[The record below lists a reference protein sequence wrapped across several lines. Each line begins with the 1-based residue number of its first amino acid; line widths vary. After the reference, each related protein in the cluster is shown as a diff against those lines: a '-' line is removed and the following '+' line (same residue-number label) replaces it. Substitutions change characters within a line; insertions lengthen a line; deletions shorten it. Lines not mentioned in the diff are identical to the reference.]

1 MKSRIKKICAYFM
14 LCVMILAV
22 CSRVNKVSAYELT
35 ETDEGKVLK
44 LSTAE
49 LYEAC
54 VKNTKC
60 DRLIVVGKIAKSVFW
75 FIEDLECEVLDL
87 SDLEIDVIPH
97 ESFIENHKL
106 RKVILPKK
114 LKKVE
119 FCCFSGCYFLETVV
133 LPEGLRGIGH
143 GSFMDC
149 PKLKMEVSSNIRCEE
164 NVFNRSPGVTIL
176 DSEPMCGCCLWL
188 WQWLS
193 DFKEKTF

>member
-1 MKSRIKKICAYFM
+1 M
-14 LCVMILAV
+14 
-22 CSRVNKVSAYELT
+22 
-35 ETDEGKVLK
+35 VLK
-44 LSTAE
+44 ISTAE
-49 LYEAC
+49 LHDTW
-54 VKNTKC
+54 VKNRKC
-60 DRLIVVGKIAKSVFW
+60 DHLIIFGKLSKDAFLYLEGIAFY
-75 FIEDLECEVLDL
+75 CETLDM
-87 SDLEIDVIPH
+87 SDLDIDAIPH

-176 DSEPMCGCCLWL
+176 DSEPMCGCCSWL

-193 DFKEKTF
+193 ENKEKTF